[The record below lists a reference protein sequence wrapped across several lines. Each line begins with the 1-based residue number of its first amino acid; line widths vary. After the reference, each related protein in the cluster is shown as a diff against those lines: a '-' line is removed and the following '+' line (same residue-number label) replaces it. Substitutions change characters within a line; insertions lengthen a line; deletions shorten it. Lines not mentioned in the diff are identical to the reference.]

1 VTPNSDLI
9 TLRAIPWAVTWES
22 KCLPEETGVHVPTG
36 LKGEIR
42 DIYLHDPN
50 SQPPKSHNILMSL
63 IGGVM
68 WVAVVHNTN
77 KSSSVFR
84 PLLKLE
90 FKSETKMPFA

>member
-42 DIYLHDPN
+42 DIYLRDP
-50 SQPPKSHNILMSL
+50 
-63 IGGVM
+63 
-68 WVAVVHNTN
+68 N